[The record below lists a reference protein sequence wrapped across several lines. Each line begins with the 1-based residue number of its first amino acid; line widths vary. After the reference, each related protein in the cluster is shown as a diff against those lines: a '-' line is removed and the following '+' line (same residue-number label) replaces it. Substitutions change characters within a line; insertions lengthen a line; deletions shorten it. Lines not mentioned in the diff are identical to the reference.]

1 MNNNLKGFLL
11 VFFGAICFSSKA
23 IMIKLAYQLE
33 VDALSLLTLRMVF
46 ALPFFVI
53 VAVLNKKTAV
63 QEAVSGRDYLKII
76 GLGLLGYYTASILD
90 FMGLK
95 YITAGLERL
104 ILFIYPTIVV
114 LLSFFFFKKQINKTV
129 YLALLLTYMGV
140 GIVFIDD
147 LRMGNNKNIFLGAGL
162 IFGSAIT
169 YAVYL
174 VGTER
179 LIPRIG
185 SVRFTAYAMIVSSL
199 AVIVHFLIIRPV
211 SIFELSND
219 VYIYGLAIAIIA
231 TVIPT
236 FMITEGIKQIGA
248 GKASIIASIGPI
260 TTITLEYFIL
270 NEPFTG
276 YEFIGTALVMAG
288 VLMVSLKK

>member
-1 MNNNLKGFLL
+1 MSNSFKGFLL
-11 VFFGAICFSSKA
+11 VFFGALCFSSKA
-23 IMIKLAYQLE
+23 IMIKLAYQLRI
-33 VDALSLLTLRMVF
+33 DPLSLLTLRMTF
-46 ALPFFVI
+46 SLPFFVL
-53 VAVLNKKTAV
+53 VAFINNKKT
-63 QEAVSGRDYLKII
+63 QEPVTKKDYAKLIA
-76 GLGLLGYYTASILD
+76 LGLLGYYTASILD
-90 FMGLK
+90 FMGLQ
-95 YITAGLERL
+95 YISAGLERL

-114 LLSFFFFKKQINKTV
+114 LISFFFYKKPINKTIIW
-129 YLALLLTYMGV
+129 ALILTYAGV
-140 GIVFIDD
+140 SIVFLDD
-147 LRMGNNKNIFLGAGL
+147 LTFNKENVFLGAAL
-162 IFGSAIT
+162 IFVSAVT

-199 AVIVHFLIIRPV
+199 AVIVHFLIIQP
-211 SIFELSND
+211 SPIFNLSND
-219 VYIYGLAIAIIA
+219 VYFYGLAIAIIS

-270 NEPFTG
+270 HEPLTL
-276 YEFIGTALVMAG
+276 YEIIGTIAVMAG

>member
-1 MNNNLKGFLL
+1 MNNNLKGFFL
-11 VFFGAICFSSKA
+11 VFLGAICFSSKA
-23 IMIKLAYQLE
+23 IMIKLAYQFD

-46 ALPFFVI
+46 ALPFFLI
-53 VAVLNKKTAV
+53 VAFVNKRNTM
-63 QEAVSGRDYLKII
+63 QEAVSGKDYLKII

-90 FMGLK
+90 FIGLQ

-104 ILFIYPTIVV
+104 ILFIYPTLVV
-114 LLSFFFFKKQINKTV
+114 LLSFVFFKKPINKNIYV
-129 YLALLLTYMGV
+129 ALLLSYIGV
-140 GIVFIDD
+140 GIVFLDD
-147 LRMGNNKNIFLGAGL
+147 LSMNNKSIFLGTAL
-162 IFGSAIT
+162 IFGSAVT

-199 AVIVHFLIIRPV
+199 AVIVHFLIVRPA
-211 SIFELSND
+211 SILSFPLEI
-219 VYIYGLAIAIIA
+219 YIYGFSIAIIA

-260 TTITLEYFIL
+260 TTITMEYFIL
-270 NEPFTG
+270 HEPFTV
-276 YEFIGTALVMAG
+276 YEFIGTVLVMAG
-288 VLMVSLKK
+288 VLMVSLRK